1 VIPALDGL
9 QRTSR
14 TISSGFVHGFI
25 TLELAEHLME
35 FDDPVAKVL
44 VPMGECRSRAGR
56 QAGTCRGLTPGGD
69 APDDSVTRR
78 SMAPS
83 NKEPRPTK

>member
-1 VIPALDGL
+1 MHRSSLLGWSCGLPVIPALGGL

-25 TLELAEHLME
+25 TLALAEHFVE

-44 VPMGECRSRAGR
+44 VPMG
-56 QAGTCRGLTPGGD
+56 
-69 APDDSVTRR
+69 
-78 SMAPS
+78 
-83 NKEPRPTK
+83 